1 MHMSGCAKP
10 CCARLKRRSPREEL
24 RVFKVK
30 GEGLTNHAEKGA
42 GSVAQFLGLLRV
54 AACTG
59 VGALHQLVRD
69 IVGRCCGIAWRHKTG
84 DL

>member
-1 MHMSGCAKP
+1 MHMSGCVKP
-10 CCARLKRRSPREEL
+10 CCARLKRRSQREEL

-30 GEGLTNHAEKGA
+30 GEGSADHAQKGA

-59 VGALHQLVRD
+59 IGALHQLVRD
-69 IVGRCCGIAWRHKTG
+69 IVGRCCGIA
-84 DL
+84 